1 MRLDRGTRAEIDLN
15 AIASNINF
23 ARSIIQPSTKLCAV
37 VKADAYGHGAVEIAK
52 ECVQQSVDY
61 FAVALLEEG
70 VLLRESGITKPILVL
85 GAMPVK
91 KDAAKMCVHY
101 DIDHAVFDKERLQL
115 LNAVAIR
122 QNKQAGVHLA
132 VDTGMNRIGI
142 RFNELNEFIQTL
154 KSCSGIRVDGVFS
167 HFAEADISDK
177 SYAKYQYGLFLNAL
191 SLIKEKG
198 VDIPIRHICNSAG
211 IVELPQY
218 QLDMVRQGITLYGL
232 RPAQIKKGYE
242 KLKPAMTI
250 KTTIAYIKHVPE
262 GQYISYGC
270 TYKTTRDSVIATLPI
285 GYADGISRRLSN
297 KGYVLIHGIKAPIVG
312 RICMDQFMIDITDS
326 FNVHVGD
333 EVIVFGG
340 PGIPIEDVAE
350 WEHTNPNEIVCN
362 ISSRVPRVYVRY

>member
-1 MRLDRGTRAEIDLN
+1 MRLDRGTRAEINLN
-15 AIASNINF
+15 AVAFNINF

-52 ECVQQSVDY
+52 ECVRQSVDY

-70 VLLRESGITKPILVL
+70 VLLRESGVTKPILVL

-91 KDAAKMCVHY
+91 KDAAEICVHY
-101 DIDHAVFDKERLQL
+101 DIDHAVFDRERLQL
-115 LNAVAIR
+115 LNAAAIR
-122 QNKQAGVHLA
+122 QHKHAGVHLA
-132 VDTGMNRIGI
+132 IDTGMNRIGI
-142 RFNELNEFIQTL
+142 QFDKLNEFIQDL
-154 KSCSGIRVDGVFS
+154 KSFPGIKVDGVFS
-167 HFAEADISDK
+167 HFAEADIADK
-177 SYAKYQYGLFLNAL
+177 SYSKDQYGIFLNAL
-191 SLIKEKG
+191 NLIEKNG
-198 VDIPIRHICNSAG
+198 INIPIRHICNSAG
-211 IVELPQY
+211 MVELSQY

-242 KLKPAMTI
+242 KLRPVMTI
-250 KTTIAYIKHVPE
+250 KTTVAYIKRVPE

-270 TYKTTRDSVIATLPI
+270 TYKTTKDSVIATLPI

-312 RICMDQFMIDITDS
+312 RICMDQFMIDITDL

-340 PGIPIEDVAE
+340 SGIPIEDVAE